1 MQELNQSAIMISIV
15 ATMIAM
21 VQIVYICS
29 REAIIWQ
36 KRHQQEQELN
46 DRLHQQEVQQQ
57 QHHIRRRNGIE
68 FEETNTPAI
77 AGSPQRQNFRM
88 EAQPPCIP
96 MQPLL
101 HTAQIH
107 A

>member
-1 MQELNQSAIMISIV
+1 
-15 ATMIAM
+15 MIAILQ
-21 VQIVYICS
+21 VVYICS

-46 DRLHQQEVQQQ
+46 DRQHQQEVQQY
-57 QHHIRRRNGIE
+57 HIRRRNGIE
-68 FEETNTPAI
+68 FEETNTPVI